1 MGLDVHVPITGTIK
15 ITLPKGFSST
25 MLKIKI
31 DGYEYS
37 GSSIGNSWS
46 VCAGG
51 YNYYN
56 GAWHNCFAQIYGN
69 AKFDK
74 VRLGFDTSTSKCV
87 ILIGETTTVWNDPQ
101 INISEVLCGH
111 YNYNGWDNDW
121 TIEYVTDESAINA
134 IHTPTIS
141 YLTN

>member
-1 MGLDVHVPITGTIK
+1 MGLHVNSITGTIK
-15 ITLPKGFSST
+15 ITLPKGFSGS

-37 GSSIGNSWS
+37 GGSIGNSWS
-46 VCAGG
+46 VVTGG
-51 YNYYN
+51 HNWTNSWWYNY
-56 GAWHNCFAQIYGN
+56 FAQIYGN

-87 ILIGETTTVWNDPQ
+87 ILIGETTTVWNYPQ
-101 INISEVLCGH
+101 INISEVLCGSA
-111 YNYNGWDNDW
+111 NYNGWDNDW
-121 TIEYVTDESAINA
+121 TIEYVTNESAINA
-134 IHTPTIS
+134 IYTPTIS